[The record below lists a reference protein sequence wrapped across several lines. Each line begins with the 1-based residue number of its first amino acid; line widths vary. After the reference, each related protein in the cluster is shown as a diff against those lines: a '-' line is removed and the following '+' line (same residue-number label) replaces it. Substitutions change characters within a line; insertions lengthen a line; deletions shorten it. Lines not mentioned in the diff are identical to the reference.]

1 VDTRLDFRIVWSRRA
16 DRRRLSIS
24 EERFLVRYLF
34 PVSLLVVF
42 LVGCGETP
50 RTGVAVEHDLRPYI
64 PSNATA
70 LASIQIEKLKATD
83 LYKRHLKDLDI
94 PELNAMSERL
104 GLDPRRDLTSL
115 LAVWDGKR
123 AIFLTKGA
131 FAPDQLKQ
139 RLATLGAK
147 SVTYKKYTIFDG
159 GANSVALIDNGL
171 AAGGPADAL
180 HAALDRR
187 ATGEGSVPDELEQQL
202 KGIMKDAQIWEV
214 SRGGIPLSAF
224 PARTDVQ
231 SMLGNFAGAIS
242 ETTVGL
248 HCDSG
253 IRFQADIKCVS
264 KEGAKR
270 VHDALRGLVGLARL
284 STNASQMDLLRL
296 WDAVNVNQDE
306 DTVHIRADLSADL
319 TEKLFIYL
327 PQMKNRAR
335 QMAKPF

>member
-1 VDTRLDFRIVWSRRA
+1 
-16 DRRRLSIS
+16 
-24 EERFLVRYLF
+24 VRYLF
-34 PVSLLVVF
+34 PAVLLAVF

-64 PSNATA
+64 PSNAQA
-70 LASIQIEKLKATD
+70 LVEIQIERLKATD

-115 LAVWDGKR
+115 LAVWDGKQ
-123 AIFLTKGA
+123 AIFLTKGT
-131 FAPDQLKQ
+131 FSPDQLKE

-147 SVTYKKYTIFDG
+147 SGTYKKYTIFGSG
-159 GANSVALIDNGL
+159 GNSAALVDNGL
-171 AAGGPADAL
+171 VAGGPADAL
-180 HAALDRR
+180 RAALDRK
-187 ATGEGSVPDELEQQL
+187 ASGDGSVPEELEQQL
-202 KGIMKDAQIWEV
+202 KGVMKEAQIWEV

-242 ETTVGL
+242 ETTVGM

-253 IRFQADIKCVS
+253 IRFQADVKCVS
-264 KEGAKR
+264 NEGAKR

-296 WDAVNVNQDE
+296 WDAVNVDQDQ
-306 DTVHIRADLSADL
+306 DMVHVRANLSQDL
-319 TEKLFIYL
+319 TEKLFVYL

>member
-1 VDTRLDFRIVWSRRA
+1 
-16 DRRRLSIS
+16 
-24 EERFLVRYLF
+24 VRYLF

-115 LAVWDGKR
+115 LAVWDGKQ

-139 RLATLGAK
+139 KLATLGAK

-159 GANSVALIDNGL
+159 GANSVALIDSGL

-180 HAALDRR
+180 HAALDRK
-187 ATGEGSVPDELEQQL
+187 ATGDGRVPDELEQQL

-296 WDAVNVNQDE
+296 WDAVNVDQDE
-306 DTVHIRADLSADL
+306 NTVHVRADLSPDL

-335 QMAKPF
+335 HMAKPF

>member
-1 VDTRLDFRIVWSRRA
+1 M
-16 DRRRLSIS
+16 
-24 EERFLVRYLF
+24 RYLF
-34 PVSLLVVF
+34 TVLWAAVF
-42 LVGCGETP
+42 LVGCGDTP
-50 RTGVAVEHDLRPYI
+50 RTGIAVEHELRPYI
-64 PSNATA
+64 PANAQA
-70 LASIQIEKLKATD
+70 LAEIQIEKLKATD

-115 LAVWDGKR
+115 LAVWDGKQ

-131 FAPDQLKQ
+131 FSPDQLKQ
-139 RLATLGAK
+139 KLATLGAK
-147 SVTYKKYTIFDG
+147 GVPYRKYTIFGSG
-159 GANSVALIDNGL
+159 GNAVALVDSGL
-171 AAGGPADAL
+171 AIGGPEDAL
-180 HAALDRR
+180 HAALDRK
-187 ATGEGSVPDELEQQL
+187 ATGDGNVPAELEQQL
-202 KGIMKDAQIWEV
+202 KGVMKDAQIWEV
-214 SRGGIPLSAF
+214 SRGGIPLSVF

-231 SMLGNFAGAIS
+231 SMLENFAGAINQ
-242 ETTVGL
+242 TTVGL

-264 KEGAKR
+264 NEGAKR

-296 WDAVNVNQDE
+296 WDAVNVDQDQ
-306 DTVHIRADLSADL
+306 DMVHLRANLSPDL

-327 PQMKNRAR
+327 PRMKNRAR